1 MSKIGRND
9 ACPCGSGKKY
19 KQCCLKAESERADEA
34 RKSKD
39 HGVQRVIE
47 WLQRKHPDQLREALH
62 EGFFGVI
69 DDEEWSRLQDL
80 GEEVFS
86 AIMINA
92 MEWVL
97 AEGICEYQ
105 GEDVLIG
112 ELILGRGGPLL
123 TVDHRR
129 WIEELMARPIGLY
142 EIVDVRRGEG
152 FTLRHMLD
160 PENEPLY
167 VNERMAS
174 QSTQPLDVIAARIVL
189 DEDHLVLSGAVYPFR
204 RPQAMELIDFLE
216 AEREHNVE
224 NGFDPDALLS
234 FHVIESW
241 LRSFID
247 PPSMPTIVDQTTGEA
262 ILFVTDHYRVKDW
275 ARLEKRFGDHASLE
289 GDRSQG
295 WSKLFTGADGQVR
308 RSLAIDVG
316 RESDRIQVSY
326 HTERYAEEGKVWLD
340 GMAGDLISFELREI
354 SDPRGLMKNQ
364 AETQASLKAP
374 EPPASSISPDVLHAL
389 IEKRLHEVYADWEK
403 RPIPIL
409 NDLTPL
415 EAIRTK
421 RGLAKVK
428 DLIHTY
434 EHSEAQQAKAQNRP
448 VISYD
453 FLWERLGLTP
463 E

>member
-19 KQCCLKAESERADEA
+19 KQCCLRAESERADEA

-62 EGFFGVI
+62 EGFFGGI
-69 DDEEWSRLQDL
+69 EDEEWTTLQAL

-112 ELILGRGGPLL
+112 DLILGRGGPLL

-129 WIEELMARPIGLY
+129 WIEELMARPIRLY
-142 EIVDVRRGEG
+142 EIVEVRRGEG
-152 FTLRHMLD
+152 FTVRDMLE
-160 PENEPLY
+160 PEREPLY
-167 VNERMAS
+167 VVERTAS
-174 QSTQPLDVIAARIVL
+174 QSTQPLDVIAARIVM
-189 DEDHLVLSGAVYPFR
+189 DEGHLVLSGAVYPFR
-204 RPQAMELIDFLE
+204 RLKAMELIDFLE

-234 FHVIESW
+234 LHVIESW

-262 ILFVTDHYRVKDW
+262 ILFVTDHYRVMDW
-275 ARLEKRFGDHASLE
+275 ARLESRFGDHESLE
-289 GDRSQG
+289 GSRSEG
-295 WSKLFTGADGQVR
+295 WFRFFTGEDGKL
-308 RSLAIDVG
+308 RSTLAIKLG
-316 RESDRIQVSY
+316 NEPDRIQVSY
-326 HTERYAEEGKVWLD
+326 HTQLHADEGKIWLD
-340 GMAGDLISFELREI
+340 GLAGDLISFELREI
-354 SDPRGLMKNQ
+354 SDPRGLMKKKGGTR
-364 AETQASLKAP
+364 AFPEASEPET
-374 EPPASSISPDVLHAL
+374 SSISPDVLHAL
-389 IEKRLHEVYADWEK
+389 IEKKLHEVYADWETK
-403 RPIPIL
+403 PIPIL

-415 EAIRTK
+415 EAIKTK

-434 EHSEAQQAKAQNRP
+434 EHGEARQAKAQNRP
-448 VISYD
+448 VISYA